1 MQAIV
6 ADGSQVYLVK
16 QGETFADQYRA
27 TSVDPILVLAVR
39 VSPGQAR
46 RETSFLPRQ
55 NPVASLHPRNCTD
68 ICIFPCQGWQT
79 HKLSMRWVRR
89 AVRFSRTWA

>member
-27 TSVDPILVLAVR
+27 TSVDPILVLAVK
-39 VSPGQAR
+39 VSPGQDAGN
-46 RETSFLPRQ
+46 SFLPRQ
-55 NPVASLHPRNCTD
+55 NPAASLHPRDCMDT
-68 ICIFPCQGWQT
+68 CIFPCQGWQT
-79 HKLSMRWVRR
+79 CKLSTRWVHR